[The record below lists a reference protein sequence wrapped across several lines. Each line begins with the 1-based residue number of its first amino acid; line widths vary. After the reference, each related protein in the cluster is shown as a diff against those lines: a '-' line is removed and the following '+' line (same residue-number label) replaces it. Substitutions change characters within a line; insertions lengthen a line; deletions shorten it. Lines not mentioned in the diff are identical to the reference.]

1 MQTDE
6 SPIRLKSGTLRGQMP
21 HSSSSTAD
29 GQEEK
34 QKEENKV
41 VKHLKGFCPKMVVHD
56 TKLVVIKRV
65 YT

>member
-1 MQTDE
+1 
-6 SPIRLKSGTLRGQMP
+6 MP
-21 HSSSSTAD
+21 NSSSSTAD

-41 VKHLKGFCPKMVVHD
+41 VKHLKVFCPKMVVHD
-56 TKLVVIKRV
+56 TKLVAINRV